1 MRKSKLIAENERLKF
16 KIHDLETKNHELELT
31 IKNLNEIPDDCKPG
45 LWCAGCIFHVEYFDF
60 RLNGLKSYYC
70 NKHNSCKQYQPIIKE
85 ET

>member
-1 MRKSKLIAENERLKF
+1 MRKSKLIAENERLKS

-45 LWCAGCIFHVEYFDF
+45 LWCAGCIFHVEYFDY
-60 RLNGLKSYYC
+60 GLKSYYC
-70 NKHNSCKQYQPIIKE
+70 NKHNSCKQYRPIIKE

>member
-1 MRKSKLIAENERLKF
+1 MRKSDLIAESYRLKS
-16 KIHDLETKNHELELT
+16 KIHTLENEIHDLKMI

-45 LWCAGCIFHVEYFDF
+45 LWCAGCIFHVEYFDY
-60 RLNGLKSYYC
+60 GLKSYYC